1 MLVTIKPLFDENMVI
16 RAYSLFTQKSNYFTN
31 PNLLGSGQLDGAA
44 RIEGLEVIESMG
56 IETLCGINEVFVAV
70 TNVSLFSDI
79 ESQCSVPHSHLV
91 ILLDHSVKPEQM
103 YLERIRELRE
113 KGYRFAIR
121 KLLVHEYQEYA
132 EILKLMDY
140 VLINH
145 KKVDLQKASIYFSKM
160 HPKLKIC
167 VVDVDDTTSFEKLRT
182 TTTCV
187 LYEGAFYR
195 IPVTR
200 GQNKVSPLKVNY
212 IELINAVNQEDFD
225 LTKAADII
233 GRDPALTISLLR
245 MVNQLTV
252 KSEITSIRHAAA
264 MLGQRELKK
273 WITTAVVKELCS
285 DKPNEITRLCMLR
298 AKFAE
303 NLTKPFEMAMLSSEI
318 FIMGLFSV
326 LDIILDVTMEEALEL
341 VKVPKSVKEA
351 LLYRT
356 GKYASLY
363 DFVLNYEKANWQEV
377 SRQMILQDIDMND
390 LYEAY
395 IDSLVWYRKLILGK

>member
-70 TNVSLFSDI
+70 TNVSLFADI
-79 ESQCSVPHSHLV
+79 EAQCSVPHSHLV
-91 ILLDHSVKPEQM
+91 ILIDHSVKAEPM
-103 YLERIRELRE
+103 YIERIKELKE

-121 KLLVHEYQEYA
+121 KLLVHEYQQYT
-132 EILKLMDY
+132 EILRLMDY

-167 VVDVDDTTSFEKLRT
+167 VVDVDDAASFEKLRT

-187 LYEGAFYR
+187 LYEGAFYK
-195 IPVTR
+195 IPITK

-212 IELINAVNQEDFD
+212 IELINEVNQEDFD

-245 MVNQLTV
+245 MVNQLAV
-252 KSEITSIRHAAA
+252 NSEITSIRHAAA

-273 WITTAVVKELCS
+273 WITTAVVKELCL

-303 NLTKPFEMAMLSSEI
+303 NLAKPFEMAMLSSEI

-326 LDIILDVTMEEALEL
+326 LDVILDVTMEEALEL
-341 VKVPKSVKEA
+341 VRVPKNVKDA
-351 LLYRT
+351 LLHRT
-356 GKYASLY
+356 GKYAALH

-377 SRQMILQDIDMND
+377 SRQMILQDIDMNE
-390 LYEAY
+390 LHEAY